1 MWSIKR
7 PTFSYPYALHTYL
20 PEMKFVYDE
29 REFNYPFTAVS
40 LAYFLR
46 YPNRYS
52 LHVLAT
58 DVIERFIDP
67 NTNRLH
73 STRLHLKQTKV
84 PSSILKLI
92 PNGRSGSDHSTESY
106 ILETSI
112 VDPTEGWMRTE
123 SRNLEWTGI
132 LNVVERQHYQRLR
145 ASENAQT
152 RNRIPHD
159 PNSEQTV
166 VYTNVT
172 LHSSLGEGKFLS
184 HKNYTEREE
193 GKFRKGF
200 FFSALSPIGIQRAIE
215 LIGVKRTRKAV
226 SKGAQ
231 GMNLVLERLRSGGII
246 CVLEGIRQDRRDAF

>member
-1 MWSIKR
+1 MR
-7 PTFSYPYALHTYL
+7 
-20 PEMKFVYDE
+20 FVYDK
-29 REFNYPFTAVS
+29 REYTYPFTAVS

-84 PSSILKLI
+84 PSSILKLVLK
-92 PNGRSGSDHSTESY
+92 GSSGSDHSTKSY

-132 LNVVERQHYQRLR
+132 LSVVERQHYQRLR
-145 ASENAQT
+145 ASENAQAWN
-152 RNRIPHD
+152 RNPRD

-166 VYTNVT
+166 VHTNVT
-172 LHSSLGEGKFLS
+172 LHSNLGEGKFLS
-184 HKNYTEREE
+184 HRNCTDREE
-193 GKFRKGF
+193 EKFSKGF
-200 FFSALSPIGIQRAIE
+200 FFFSTLSPIGIQRGIE
-215 LIGVKRTRKAV
+215 LIGVKRTRNAV

-246 CVLEGIRQDRRDAF
+246 CALEGIRQDRRTAF

>member
-1 MWSIKR
+1 
-7 PTFSYPYALHTYL
+7 
-20 PEMKFVYDE
+20 MKIFDDKNVY
-29 REFNYPFTAVS
+29 NYPFAAVS

-84 PSSILKLI
+84 PSSILKLV
-92 PNGRSGSDHSTESY
+92 PKGRNGPGHFTESY

-132 LNVVERQHYQRLR
+132 LSVVDRQYYQRLR
-145 ASENAQT
+145 ASENAQAQ
-152 RNRIPHD
+152 NEIPLD
-159 PNSEQTV
+159 LNSEQTV

-172 LHSSLGEGKFLS
+172 LHSSLGDGRFLS
-184 HKNYTEREE
+184 QRNYTDKEE
-193 GKFRKGF
+193 ETSKRG

-215 LIGVKRTRKAV
+215 LIGIKRTRDAV

-246 CVLEGIRQDRRDAF
+246 CVLEGIEQDRRAAF

>member
-1 MWSIKR
+1 
-7 PTFSYPYALHTYL
+7 
-20 PEMKFVYDE
+20 MKFVYDK
-29 REFNYPFTAVS
+29 RAYNYPFTAVS

-92 PNGRSGSDHSTESY
+92 PKGSSGSDHSTKSY

-132 LNVVERQHYQRLR
+132 LSVVERQLYQRLR
-145 ASENAQT
+145 ASENAQARS
-152 RNRIPHD
+152 RNPLY

-166 VYTNVT
+166 VHTNVT

-184 HKNYTEREE
+184 HRNYTDREE
-193 GKFRKGF
+193 EKFRKGF
-200 FFSALSPIGIQRAIE
+200 FFSTLSPIGIHRAIE
-215 LIGVKRTRKAV
+215 LISVKRTRNAI

-231 GMNLVLERLRSGGII
+231 GMNLVLERLRSGGIT
-246 CVLEGIRQDRRDAF
+246 CVLEEQV

>member
-1 MWSIKR
+1 
-7 PTFSYPYALHTYL
+7 
-20 PEMKFVYDE
+20 MKVIYDK
-29 REFNYPFTAVS
+29 REFTYPFTAVS

-84 PSSILKLI
+84 PSNILKLI
-92 PNGRSGSDHSTESY
+92 AKGRSGSDHSTKSY

-132 LNVVERQHYQRLR
+132 LSVVERQHYQRLR
-145 ASENAQT
+145 ASENAQS
-152 RNRIPHD
+152 RNRNPRE

-166 VYTNVT
+166 VHTNVT

-184 HKNYTEREE
+184 YRNYTDREE
-193 GKFRKGF
+193 EKFGKGF
-200 FFSALSPIGIQRAIE
+200 FFTLSPLGIQRAVE
-215 LIGVKRTRKAV
+215 FIGVKRTRNAV

-246 CVLEGIRQDRRDAF
+246 CVLEGIQQDHRAASD